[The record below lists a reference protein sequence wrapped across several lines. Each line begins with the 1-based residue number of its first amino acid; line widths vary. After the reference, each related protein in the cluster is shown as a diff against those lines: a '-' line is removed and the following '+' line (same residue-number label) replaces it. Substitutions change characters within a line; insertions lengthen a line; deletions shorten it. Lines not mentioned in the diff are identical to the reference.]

1 MKPGIKI
8 VPGLVLTILINLV
21 PMLTVASDSEMS
33 VTFQRVQ
40 LDGETWEGV
49 WKDDGAGYAVF
60 RGIPFAAPPVGD
72 RRWQPP
78 APRTPV
84 PGVHMAKANGA
95 ACIQT
100 QRLVKWDRS
109 IYKAFGL
116 DESRVPDLMNISED
130 CLYLNVWTPSREQ
143 GKKLPVMVWIYG
155 GSNRAGW
162 AHQSWYDGA
171 SLAKRGVISVFI
183 NYRVGVFGWMSHPA
197 LSSES
202 ANGVSGNYAI
212 LDQVAAL
219 KWVKRNIGQF
229 GGDSDRVTIAG
240 ESAGGVNVATLLAS
254 PLAKGLFKRA
264 IIQSGGFPGKVDLE
278 ENEALGTKIV
288 AHLGVDPAADTTKM
302 LTDMRALG
310 AEDVLLASN
319 AVRGLTGYG
328 PVIDGYVLPAPTMDI
343 YGQETD
349 HPGEV
354 MIGVDANEASLFM
367 SSFYAYRQGG
377 ELGEKEYARALAI
390 YAADED
396 GQRSLRS
403 MLDSEGDLY
412 RRIERLHTLGWFM
425 CPSIAA
431 AKQLAGSGHK
441 VYYYYFTR
449 EREGQNTWI
458 GAHHAAEI
466 MYVFDTGNHIFP
478 SNDIDVALSQAMGD
492 YWANFMAKGDPNG
505 DGYPRWPVFE
515 SDSRFYMTLGDDL
528 SPDQNLE
535 SASCGF
541 MKIPY

>member
-1 MKPGIKI
+1 MKSAMKHLWGLFLMVLFTFAPGFALTSDGDKS
-8 VPGLVLTILINLV
+8 VDSPRVLI
-21 PMLTVASDSEMS
+21 
-33 VTFQRVQ
+33 
-40 LDGETWEGV
+40 DGETWVGA
-49 WKDDGAGYAVF
+49 WKDDGDGYAVF
-60 RGIPFAAPPVGD
+60 RGIPFADPPVGD

-78 APRTPV
+78 SPRTPE

-109 IYKAFGL
+109 IYKAYDL
-116 DESRVPDLMNISED
+116 NENAVPDLMNISED
-130 CLYLNVWTPSREQ
+130 CLYLNVWTPKRTE
-143 GKKLPVMVWIYG
+143 GEKLPVMVWIYG

-171 SLAKRGVISVFI
+171 SLAKRGVVSVFV

-219 KWVKRNIGQF
+219 KWVQRNIGQF
-229 GGDSDRVTIAG
+229 GGDPDRVTIAG

-254 PLAKGLFKRA
+254 PIARGLFKRA

-278 ENEALGTKIV
+278 ENEALGVKIMTR
-288 AHLGVDPAADTTKM
+288 LGVDPSADTTKM

-328 PVIDGYVLPAPTMDI
+328 PVIDGYILPVPTLEI
-343 YGQETD
+343 YGQETE
-349 HPGEV
+349 HPVEV
-354 MIGVDANEASLFM
+354 IIGVNAHEASLFM
-367 SSFYAYRQGG
+367 PYFYAYKQGG
-377 ELGEKEYARALAI
+377 ELGDQEYARALAL

-396 GQRSLRS
+396 GQRVLRS
-403 MLDSEGDLY
+403 SLDTEGDMY
-412 RRIERLHTLGWFM
+412 RRIEHLHTLGWFM

-431 AKQLAGSGHK
+431 ARQLAGSGHK

-449 EREGQNTWI
+449 EREGQKTWI

-478 SNDIDVALSQAMGD
+478 SSEIDVSLSQAMGD
-492 YWANFMAKGDPNG
+492 YWANFMATGDPNG
-505 DGYPRWPVFE
+505 EDHPHWPVFE
-515 SDSRFYMTLGDDL
+515 PDPGYYMTLGDEL
-528 SPDQNLE
+528 LPGQNLE
-535 SASCGF
+535 SASCGV
-541 MKIPY
+541 MKTPY

>member
-1 MKPGIKI
+1 MTPLFRI
-8 VPGLVLTILINLV
+8 VPGLVVFI
-21 PMLTVASDSEMS
+21 LTVLVTGSAVAGDGKIPASAP
-33 VTFQRVQ
+33 RVQ
-40 LDGETWEGV
+40 LEGETWEGA
-49 WKDDGAGYAVF
+49 WKDDGAYAVF
-60 RGIPFAAPPVGD
+60 RGIPYAAPPVGE

-78 APRTPV
+78 IPRTPE
-84 PGVHMAKANGA
+84 PGLHMARANSP

-100 QRLVKWDRS
+100 QRLVTWDKN

-116 DESRVPDLMNISED
+116 NEKSVPDLMNISED
-130 CLYLNVWTPSREQ
+130 CLYLNVWSPEPVE

-171 SLAKRGVISVFI
+171 SLAKRGVVSVFI

-219 KWVKRNIGQF
+219 KWVQQNIARF
-229 GGDSDRVTIAG
+229 GGDPERVTIAG

-254 PLAKGLFKRA
+254 PLARGLFKRA
-264 IIQSGGFPGKVDLE
+264 IIQSGGFPGKTGLA
-278 ENEALGTKIV
+278 ENEALGVKIM
-288 AHLGVDPAADTTKM
+288 AHLGVEPSADTTQM
-302 LTDMRALG
+302 LADMRALG
-310 AEDVLLASN
+310 AEDLLLASN
-319 AVRGLTGYG
+319 AVRGLTRYG
-328 PVIDGYVLPAPTMDI
+328 PVIDGYVLPASTMDI
-343 YGQETD
+343 YAQETD
-349 HPGEV
+349 QPAEV
-354 MIGVDANEASLFM
+354 MIGVTAHEASLFM
-367 SSFYAYRQGG
+367 PSFYAYKQGG
-377 ELGEKEYARALAI
+377 ELGETEYAQALAL
-390 YAADED
+390 YAADAD

-403 MLDSEGDLY
+403 RLDTEADMY

-431 AKQLAGSGHK
+431 ARQLSRSGHK

-449 EREGQNTWI
+449 EREGQETWI

-478 SNDIDVALSQAMGD
+478 SNETDVALSLAMGD
-492 YWANFMAKGDPNG
+492 YWANFIALGDPNG
-505 DGYPRWPVFE
+505 DGHPRWPLFE
-515 SDSRFYMTLGDDL
+515 PDSGNYMTLGDDL
-528 SPDQNLE
+528 SPGQNLE
-535 SASCGF
+535 SAACGF

>member
-1 MKPGIKI
+1 MKSAMKYLWGLFLM
-8 VPGLVLTILINLV
+8 VLLTLAPGLALPSDGEKSIDSPRVLI
-21 PMLTVASDSEMS
+21 
-33 VTFQRVQ
+33 
-40 LDGETWEGV
+40 DGETWVGT
-49 WKDDGAGYAVF
+49 WKDDGDGYAVF
-60 RGIPFAAPPVGD
+60 RGIPFADPPVGE

-78 APRTPV
+78 SPRTPE

-100 QRLVKWDRS
+100 QRLVKWDRNL
-109 IYKAFGL
+109 YKAFDL
-116 DESRVPDLMNISED
+116 NENTVPDLMNISED
-130 CLYLNVWTPSREQ
+130 CLYLNVWTPSRSE
-143 GKKLPVMVWIYG
+143 GEKLPVMVWIYG
-155 GSNRAGW
+155 GSNRSGW

-171 SLAKRGVISVFI
+171 SLAKRGVVSVFV

-219 KWVKRNIGQF
+219 KWVRRNIGQF
-229 GGDSDRVTIAG
+229 GGDPDRVTIAG

-264 IIQSGGFPGKVDLE
+264 IIQSGGFPGKVDLA
-278 ENEALGTKIV
+278 ENEALGVKIMTR
-288 AHLGVDPAADTTKM
+288 LGVDPSADTTKM

-328 PVIDGYVLPAPTMDI
+328 PVIDGYILPVPTLQI
-343 YGQETD
+343 YGQETE
-349 HPGEV
+349 HPAEV
-354 MIGVDANEASLFM
+354 MIGVNAHEASLFM
-367 SSFYAYRQGG
+367 PYFYAYKQGG
-377 ELGEKEYARALAI
+377 ELGEREYAQALAL

-396 GQRSLRS
+396 GQRVLRS
-403 MLDSEGDLY
+403 SLDTEGDMY
-412 RRIERLHTLGWFM
+412 RRIEHLHTLGWFM

-431 AKQLAGSGHK
+431 ARQLAGSGHK

-449 EREGQNTWI
+449 EREGQKTWI

-478 SNDIDVALSQAMGD
+478 SNEIDVSLSQAMGD
-492 YWANFMAKGDPNG
+492 YWANFMAMGDPNG
-505 DGYPRWPVFE
+505 EGHPHWPVFE
-515 SDSRFYMTLGDDL
+515 PDTGFYMTLGDEL
-528 SPDQNLE
+528 LPGQNLE
-535 SASCGF
+535 PALCGV
-541 MKIPY
+541 MKPPY